1 MVIGLL
7 GQKLYPWRN
16 LWSPAENC
24 KHESQESL
32 VLKRHSQPDKGFF
45 ILSAADIPIDQKGRS
60 QARTCQ
66 GDRNSALKM
75 SMLCKC

>member
-45 ILSAADIPIDQKGRS
+45 ILSAADIPID
-60 QARTCQ
+60 
-66 GDRNSALKM
+66 
-75 SMLCKC
+75 